1 MPLACPTPARC
12 EAISIWDRASMSV
25 PSATARRSHVPMVR
39 MTPSAIASANGLG
52 LAESS
57 DSSEWV
63 IASMPVAAVAA
74 GGSPRVSAGSRIVVT
89 GSRDGWPM

>member
-1 MPLACPTPARC
+1 MAV
-12 EAISIWDRASMSV
+12 D
-25 PSATARRSHVPMVR
+25 
-39 MTPSAIASANGLG
+39 SANGFG

-74 GGSPRVSAGSRIVVT
+74 GGSPTVSSGSRIVAT
-89 GSRDGWPM
+89 GSSDGWPM